1 MQNVKTHKRYF
12 PLHHFIL
19 IPLTVAIFIW
29 SIIQLLKTTDNIPF
43 FVIAVI
49 LLITS
54 IITRIYALKNQDR
67 IIRLE
72 MRLRYFQLT
81 QQSLSG
87 IEQKLTMQQL
97 VALRFAG
104 DDELVSL
111 IDRTINENLS
121 PGAIKNNIKNW
132 QADHYR
138 V

>member
-19 IPLTVAIFIW
+19 IPLTVGIFIW

-43 FVIAVI
+43 FLIAVI
-49 LLITS
+49 LLIIS

-81 QQSLSG
+81 QQSLSV

-104 DDELVSL
+104 DDELISL
-111 IDRTINENLS
+111 INRTINENLS
-121 PGAIKNNIKNW
+121 PGEIKNNIKNW

>member
-19 IPLTVAIFIW
+19 IPLTVGIFIW

-43 FVIAVI
+43 FLIAVI

-81 QQSLSG
+81 QQTLSAV
-87 IEQKLTMQQL
+87 EQKLTMKQL

-121 PGAIKNNIKNW
+121 PGEIKNNIKNW

>member
-19 IPLTVAIFIW
+19 IPLTVGIFIW

-43 FVIAVI
+43 FLIAVI
-49 LLITS
+49 LLIIS

-67 IIRLE
+67 IIRLK

-87 IEQKLTMQQL
+87 IEQKLTMKQL

-104 DDELVSL
+104 DDKLISL
-111 IDRTINENLS
+111 INRTINENLS
-121 PGAIKNNIKNW
+121 PGEIKNNIKNW

>member
-1 MQNVKTHKRYF
+1 MQNVKNHKKYY

-19 IPLTVAIFIW
+19 IPLTIGIFTW
-29 SIIQLLKTTDNIPF
+29 SIFQLINTTDNIPF
-43 FVIAVI
+43 VIIATI

-72 MRLRYFQLT
+72 MRLRYYQLT
-81 QQSLSG
+81 QQTLSA
-87 IEQKLTMQQL
+87 IEQKLTMKQL

-111 IDRTINENLS
+111 INKTINENLS
-121 PGAIKNNIKNW
+121 PGEIKNNIKNW
-132 QADHYR
+132 QTDIHR

>member
-1 MQNVKTHKRYF
+1 MQDVKTHKRYF

-19 IPLTVAIFIW
+19 IPLTIGIFIW
-29 SIIQLLKTTDNIPF
+29 SIVQSIKTTDNIPF
-43 FVIAVI
+43 FVIATI

-54 IITRIYALKNQDR
+54 VITRIYALKNQDR

-81 QQSLSG
+81 QQTLSAV
-87 IEQKLTMQQL
+87 EQKLTMKQL

-111 IDRTINENLS
+111 IDKTINENLS
-121 PGAIKNNIKNW
+121 PGAIKNNVKNW
-132 QADHYR
+132 QADNYR

>member
-1 MQNVKTHKRYF
+1 MQDVNTHKRYY

-19 IPLTVAIFIW
+19 IPLTIGIFIW
-29 SIIQLLKTTDNIPF
+29 SIIQLIKTTDNISLF
-43 FVIAVI
+43 LIATI

-54 IITRIYALKNQDR
+54 NITRIYALKNQDR

-81 QQSLSG
+81 QQTLSA
-87 IEQKLTMQQL
+87 IEQKLTMKQL

-104 DDELVSL
+104 DDELLSL

-121 PGAIKNNIKNW
+121 PGAIKKNIKNW
-132 QADHYR
+132 QADNHR